1 MAGAPPT
8 EQMPDPHQ
16 TRMAS
21 LASERTWLA
30 WWRTALAASAGA
42 LGVGRLAPEV
52 LGVAPWPYIVLGGG
66 YALVAVA
73 MLAAG
78 LRRQRQLERAL
89 QRSGQCRCALPSSP
103 RSASPASR
111 SQSSPWSS
119 SSPRPETGAPA
130 AAG

>member
-89 QRSGQCRCALPSSP
+89 QHCGHVPLRFAVVAALSL
-103 RSASPASR
+103 
-111 SQSSPWSS
+111 
-119 SSPRPETGAPA
+119 
-130 AAG
+130 AGIAIAILTVVVDVAQT